1 MTPRSVKSDR
11 TRKISNRKLNRNAT
25 ADQQSS
31 KSRLMT
37 GTLGKDLSQISL
49 VDMKKMQDYDVTQEQ
64 YETTEQAMLV
74 YSRQFSFKNTICN

>member
-1 MTPRSVKSDR
+1 
-11 TRKISNRKLNRNAT
+11 
-25 ADQQSS
+25 
-31 KSRLMT
+31 MT

>member
-49 VDMKKMQDYDVTQEQ
+49 VDMKKM
-64 YETTEQAMLV
+64 
-74 YSRQFSFKNTICN
+74 